1 MMHIHQECF
10 GLNGFRTPLRLGNSV
25 FFNSVSAKETLPLEY
40 VGPGPPPQINIHT
53 HIHTIYIY
61 MYTL

>member
-40 VGPGPPPQINIHT
+40 VGPGPPPK
-53 HIHTIYIY
+53 
-61 MYTL
+61 